1 MHSSQVIVMHS
12 RQIIVMHSREVIK
25 HSRQVIMHSRQ
36 VIIVLHSRQV
46 FMHSRQ
52 VNIVI
57 TQFCYCSSVLDMSL
71 DSAEIRVQDSS
82 STIADVARNPWGREM
97 AWDFVTTQYAD
108 IFSK

>member
-1 MHSSQVIVMHS
+1 MHSSYF
-12 RQIIVMHSREVIK
+12 
-25 HSRQVIMHSRQ
+25 IMHSRQ
-36 VIIVLHSRQV
+36 VIIVLYSRQV

-52 VNIVI
+52 VNIFII